1 MLISN
6 TIPEAGPDGDK
17 LGPHFRRL
25 EALSEPIQT
34 RMETSAVT
42 SADASNTIPGDSKL
56 LGRAHSVG
64 GDLGSLTEAK
74 GCIGTW
80 NAGRA
85 FGCG

>member
-42 SADASNTIPGDSKL
+42 SADASNTISGDSEL
-56 LGRAHSVG
+56 LGQAPSSQGQFHSSGDTSPDAIRNAHQCRQV
-64 GDLGSLTEAK
+64 
-74 GCIGTW
+74 
-80 NAGRA
+80 
-85 FGCG
+85 